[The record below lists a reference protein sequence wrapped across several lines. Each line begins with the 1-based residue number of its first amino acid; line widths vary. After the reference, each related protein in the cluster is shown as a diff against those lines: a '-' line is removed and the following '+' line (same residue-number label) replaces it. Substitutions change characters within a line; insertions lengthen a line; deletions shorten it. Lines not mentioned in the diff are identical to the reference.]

1 MARLAFKP
9 DSSFFR
15 KIALGAV
22 GTRAVAADLQ
32 RRGHDIT
39 ELERGSTDTKLW
51 KEVKRKR
58 VRIPD
63 LVCLKCGIRIESR
76 AKTQADLAMSH
87 SLADESRAWD
97 FGMVDD
103 DWIAFP
109 ICVASEETYWSAGRL
124 TVRASYWHERSWV
137 RWRATGRIN
146 YFVVSAFRAVAPAR
160 RATKGVTEG
169 SETTVAWEATFAT
182 APAVVDS
189 TSADG
194 ITVRRESNGRRH
206 TRRVPPGQVV
216 CVPTGGAIEE
226 NQVIASS
233 VSPLSDASLV
243 CSRSLTPR
251 LVDRLVSSRERTQR
265 FTGVKLARVLGMA
278 GPADAIR
285 ILARD
290 PEEDVYVRLEGASY
304 LAAVRGEPVR
314 ELFAPFYA
322 STDPQTQLEAVIATG
337 EAGTSDAAGE
347 LSRLLE
353 NHEAPYFL
361 RSAAAW
367 ALGRIGTQD
376 AIASLVRAFSD
387 IEHGIREEALEAI
400 VGIGGPAILS
410 LLAGLR
416 ETGDEIAAG
425 CAEALRQQRASLG
438 DEAITSLLEQ
448 LRSAAPSRWAV
459 WLAGNLPR
467 EHVAGAI
474 ASIEK
479 SAPHLHYALTLLW
492 SFAESW
498 IAQRW
503 ELNPHPDRAG
513 HEN

>member
-15 KIALGAV
+15 KIAIGAV
-22 GTRAVAADLQ
+22 GSRAVAADLE
-32 RRGHDIT
+32 RRGHQIA

-63 LVCLKCGIRIESR
+63 LVCLRCGFRIESR
-76 AKTQADLAMSH
+76 AKTKPDLAMSH
-87 SLADESRAWD
+87 SLTDESRAWD

-109 ICVASEETYWSAGRL
+109 ICVASEEAYWSSGRL

-137 RWRATGRIN
+137 RWRPTGRIN
-146 YFVVSAFRAVAPAR
+146 YFTVSAFRAVAPAR

-169 SETTVAWEATFAT
+169 SETTVAWDAIFAT
-182 APAVVDS
+182 AAAVVDS
-189 TSADG
+189 ASPGD
-194 ITVRRESNGRRH
+194 ITVRREPDGRRY
-206 TRRVPPGQVV
+206 TRRARPGQVV
-216 CVPTGGAIEE
+216 CVPTGAAIEE
-226 NQVIASS
+226 NQVIAST
-233 VSPLSDASLV
+233 VSPLSEASLR
-243 CSRSLTPR
+243 CPNNLTPSQ
-251 LVDRLVSSRERTQR
+251 VDRLVSSRERTQR
-265 FTGVKLARVLGMA
+265 FTGVKLARLLGMA
-278 GPADAIR
+278 GPADAVR
-285 ILARD
+285 SLASD

-304 LAAVRGEPVR
+304 LASVRGEPVR

-337 EAGTSDAAGE
+337 EAGTADAAIE
-347 LSRLLE
+347 LSRLLDD
-353 NHEAPYFL
+353 HHTPFFL

-367 ALGRIGTQD
+367 ALGRIGTPE
-376 AIASLVRAFSD
+376 AVAKLIRAFSD
-387 IEHGIREEALEAI
+387 VEHGIREEALDAI
-400 VGIGGPAILS
+400 VGIGGPAISS

-416 ETGDEIAAG
+416 ETADEISAG

-448 LRSAAPSRWAV
+448 LRSASPSRWAV

-467 EHVAGAI
+467 EHVAGTI

-479 SAPHLHYALTLLW
+479 SAPDLHYALTLLW

-503 ELNPHPDRAG
+503 ELNPHPDGAS
-513 HEN
+513 HED